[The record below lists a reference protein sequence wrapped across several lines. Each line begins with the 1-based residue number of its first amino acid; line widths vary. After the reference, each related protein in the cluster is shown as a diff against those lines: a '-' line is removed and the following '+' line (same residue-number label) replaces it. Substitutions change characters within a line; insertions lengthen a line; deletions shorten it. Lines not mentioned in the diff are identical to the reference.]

1 MNFVIMS
8 SLLVGS
14 AFATAFS
21 SSDSNSVAISLNG
34 ATLTDTDT
42 KLIVLGRGAS
52 GYGRAD
58 ADAEGIIP
66 GYDLEVSESDAY
78 SESYGKVG
86 QDGLVLLQSA
96 TETEANGENAISRA
110 KANEFVA
117 DVNKVGTVF
126 SLGQSTAESFSQS
139 KNLVSNTS
147 AVTNLR
153 AYGDRALV
161 DTTADAEAEATQ
173 GRDQNQVVISESE
186 SESEG
191 TAAVFDGYSYT
202 RGFTEVDSEG
212 LFAFTDADA
221 SSVANAAP
229 LKVDISK
236 IFS

>member
-86 QDGLVLLQSA
+86 KDGSVLLSA

-117 DVNKVGTVF
+117 DVNRFGTVS

-191 TAAVFDGYSYT
+191 TAAVFDGQAYT